1 MSRAPGPP
9 ADATPRKRRAAALSI
24 GSNVTLISL
33 KLVAGAVTGSVAIIT
48 EAVHSGIDLIA
59 SVVAY
64 VSVRKA
70 GVPADEQHRY
80 GHGKIENL
88 AAAIEGLL
96 ILAGSAVI
104 VVESVRRL
112 VDGAAVEQLG
122 FGIAV
127 LAASAVANL
136 LVSAHLARVARAT
149 ESPALEGDAAH
160 LRTDAW
166 TSLAVVAGLALVEAT
181 GATWLDPAVALVV
194 AGAIVSAGW
203 RILMR
208 SSRVLVDEAL
218 PPDELDAIRAE
229 VVAFGGRGV
238 VGYHKLRTRRAG
250 SRRHVDLHLQFR
262 RGTTLEEAHA
272 IAHEIQDRIAT
283 RLHGADVLIHLEPED
298 RVEPGWEIPAP
309 GDRDG
314 GAGRGG
320 DGAPPGDAARR

>member
-1 MSRAPGPP
+1 MTPAPGPP
-9 ADATPRKRRAAALSI
+9 LDATPRKRRAAALSI
-24 GSNVTLISL
+24 GSNVILILL

-48 EAVHSGIDLIA
+48 EAIHSGIDLIA
-59 SVVAY
+59 SIVAY

-70 GVPADEQHRY
+70 GVPADEEHRY

-96 ILAGSAVI
+96 ILVGSGII
-104 VVESVRRL
+104 VFESVRRL
-112 VDGAAVEQLG
+112 IDHVEVDRLG

-127 LAASAVANL
+127 LSLSAVVNL
-136 LVSAHLARVARAT
+136 IVSAYLARTARET

-160 LRTDAW
+160 LRTDAY
-166 TSLAVVAGLALVEAT
+166 TSIAVVVGLALVEAT
-181 GATWLDPAVALVV
+181 GADWLDPAVALVV
-194 AGAIVSAGW
+194 AAAIVSAGW
-203 RILMR
+203 RILLR

-218 PPDELDAIRAE
+218 PADELDAIREE

-262 RGTTLEEAHA
+262 RGTTLEDAHR
-272 IAHEIQDRIAT
+272 IAHEIQDQIAA

-298 RVEPGWEIPAP
+298 RVEPGWEIPAAT
-309 GDRDG
+309 GDDADG
-314 GAGRGG
+314 RAGDGGDPPAGAGR
-320 DGAPPGDAARR
+320 